1 MAAITL
7 HKEKDCRF
15 VAVSHTFLN
24 DYMPGANGEFVKVYL
39 CVLQAFQQEDASFST
54 DVLADRLSCTEGDIL
69 RALHYWQTQGLL
81 ALTTTNGQILSL
93 ALTDPSPAGPLKEA
107 ASTCE
112 PEKSKPEPGFTEPA
126 AQSQKPGFQ
135 EPAAQPQEL
144 PKPEPLSRERLAQLK
159 SDEEFAQLL
168 YIVESYL
175 GKPLTPAEI
184 SSLDYYYEVLH
195 FPTELIEYLVE
206 YCVSKGHKSFR
217 YIESVALGWHS
228 DGILTVEQARQQS
241 SQYTRQYYSVL
252 KAFGITDRSPVDQE
266 IRTIDHWMKDLG
278 FDTDMICEAC
288 SRTVKTI
295 GKASFA
301 YADGILSRWKGQNV
315 RTRKDIEA
323 ADALHENRKNV
334 QKQAQSR
341 SKENNST
348 AKASRSRFNNFE
360 QRSYDYQKLE
370 QQLLSAG
377 KKE

>member
-1 MAAITL
+1 MTAIAL

-24 DYMPGANGEFVKVYL
+24 HYMPKANGEFVKVYL
-39 CVLQAFQQEDASFST
+39 CVLQAFQQTDATLST
-54 DVLADRLSCTEGDIL
+54 DVLADRLSCTEGDVL
-69 RALHYWQTQGLL
+69 RALHYWQTQGLITL
-81 ALTTTNGQILSL
+81 NTANGQILSL
-93 ALTDPSPAGPLKEA
+93 ALTDIAPEEETLKEA

-112 PEKSKPEPGFTEPA
+112 EPEAAIPEKE
-126 AQSQKPGFQ
+126 
-135 EPAAQPQEL
+135 EL
-144 PKPEPLSRERLAQLK
+144 PKPEQLSRERLAQLK
-159 SDEEFAQLL
+159 ADEDFAQLL
-168 YIVESYL
+168 YIVESYI
-175 GKPLTPAEI
+175 GKPLTPSEI

-217 YIESVALGWHS
+217 YIETVGLGWHS
-228 DGILTVEQARQQS
+228 EGIHTIDQAKQQS

-252 KAFGITDRSPVDQE
+252 KAFGITDRAPVEQE
-266 IRTIDHWMKDLG
+266 IRMIDHWMKDFG
-278 FDTDMICEAC
+278 FDTDLICEAC
-288 SRTVKTI
+288 SRTGKAI
-295 GKASFA
+295 GKVSFP
-301 YADGILSRWKGQNV
+301 YTDSILSRWKDQKV

-323 ADALHENRKNV
+323 ADALHESRRQA

-341 SKENNST
+341 PKENTST